1 MSAMTG
7 AYLPLVV
14 GVAAVLAAVAAVVA
28 TARARRAE
36 AAVHA
41 SEEAYRQLTDR
52 HTAPGAAGMARDEKL
67 RHAQIMDAIGRKA
80 GDVAHDFNDLLA
92 AITGRAE
99 LLIATLHEGHPG
111 MQEARDIR
119 TAVLGAARITKP
131 LRELMGSRAAT
142 EVIDV
147 NAVTSHTA
155 DALREML
162 GSGIEV
168 SVELDPRGMHVRA
181 GASHV
186 EELVLNL
193 AMNARA
199 SMPNGGHLTLSTTGH
214 TRREPDPNLG
224 PAGQFVRL
232 IVADT
237 GAGMSEAERQVL
249 FEPLLVAPGAG
260 SRAIALAKVCDI
272 VRQAGGQIHVD
283 SAPGLGT
290 TFTVDLPAIT
300 VAPVAASSA
309 PSYVNAIV
317 ASVLVVEDEPVV
329 RELIRLVLARGGHD
343 VVAVAG
349 PHAAITALK
358 RQPLTELM
366 LIDVVMPD
374 MNGYDLA
381 IQARLLAPGMRIVF
395 MSGFARDE
403 ARHPPNDGF
412 LHKPFKTES
421 LNEVVQEALRA
432 S

>member
-1 MSAMTG
+1 MSGTSLPVVLGVVAAAAMT
-7 AYLPLVV
+7 
-14 GVAAVLAAVAAVVA
+14 AAVMA
-28 TARARRAE
+28 TVRARRAE
-36 AAVHA
+36 AALRA
-41 SEEAYRQLTDR
+41 SEAAYRQLTQP
-52 HTAPGAAGMARDEKL
+52 HASPGAAGTARDEKS
-67 RHAQIMDAIGRKA
+67 RHAIVLDAIGRKA
-80 GDVAHDFNDLLA
+80 GDVAHDLNDLLA

-99 LLIATLHEGHPG
+99 LLIASLDEGHPG
-111 MQEARDIR
+111 MQEALDIR
-119 TAVLGAARITKP
+119 SAVLSAARVTKP
-131 LRELMGSRAAT
+131 LRELMGARAAT

-168 SVELDPRGMHVRA
+168 SLLLDPRGMYVRA

-186 EELVLNL
+186 EEIVLNL

-199 SMPNGGHLTLSTTGH
+199 SMPDGGRLTLSTCGH
-214 TRREPDPNLG
+214 TRSVPDPILG
-224 PAGQFVRL
+224 PAGEFVRL
-232 IVADT
+232 VVADT
-237 GAGMSEAERQVL
+237 GVGMSDADRRTL
-249 FEPLLVAPGAG
+249 GEPLLVTPYAD

-272 VRQAGGQIHVD
+272 VKQAGGWIQVD

-290 TFTVDLPAIT
+290 TFTVDLPAT
-300 VAPVAASSA
+300 AVDPAAVSSA
-309 PSYVNAIV
+309 PAFVNAIV

-329 RELIRLVLARGGHD
+329 RELIRLVLSRGGHD

-349 PHAAITALK
+349 PHAALAALK
-358 RQPLTELM
+358 RLPPTELM

-381 IQARLLAPGMRIVF
+381 IQARALVPGVRIVF
-395 MSGFARDE
+395 MSGFARDQ
-403 ARHPPNDGF
+403 ARHPPEDGF

-421 LNEVVQEALRA
+421 LNEVVQQALRT